1 MGGIRGLYRYMQ
13 RTAIQGSPDMLTA
26 IGNQWMPGASRPE
39 ADVHPF
45 RKYFDELRIGE
56 TYTTARRTVT
66 EADIVNFAGVSGDFF
81 YAHMDELA
89 ARESEVFQG
98 RVVHGYFVL
107 SAAAGL
113 FVDPRPGPVLA
124 NYGLENLRFTKPVRP
139 GDTIQARLTVKQKI
153 PREAREGER
162 PSGVVRWHVD
172 VTNQDDE
179 LVATYD
185 ILTLVARRPEPE
197 A

>member
-1 MGGIRGLYRYMQ
+1 
-13 RTAIQGSPDMLTA
+13 
-26 IGNQWMPGASRPE
+26 
-39 ADVHPF
+39 
-45 RKYFDELRIGE
+45 
-56 TYTTARRTVT
+56 
-66 EADIVNFAGVSGDFF
+66 
-81 YAHMDELA
+81 MDELA
-89 ARESEVFQG
+89 ARESDVFQG
-98 RVVHGYFVL
+98 RVAHGYFVL